1 MTDRIRISLFISL
14 SSVFLLLAALRADG
28 QQISN
33 GPYLSEPA
41 GNSMSIRWESQVNAD
56 FTIEYGR
63 SESYS
68 KSRVATLIGQKSN
81 SFLYEVVLDK
91 LKPGKRYFYRLMSDK
106 ETLTEGSFKM
116 AGSKSPITYAILG
129 DSRSKPK
136 IFSALTKLINETD
149 PAAIIANGDL
159 VAKGGSAEHW
169 HSQFFAP
176 SATMINH
183 IPFLSAVG
191 DHESDDV
198 DGDSAKLFS
207 YYLYPHK
214 NNMKLWFSYDIGDAH
229 FIFLDWRYP
238 DSKEMIDWFK
248 RDVSSTDKKWKFVVL
263 HRSPY
268 NLGGH
273 HVSWGKNI
281 WPDLFQ
287 DNRVDVVFSGHSHLY
302 ERYYPLR
309 PKEPGKSWAVTY
321 ITTGGAGASLAESN
335 RHPSLA
341 YSESVNHFLK
351 MTIDKNCIKIRAIRA
366 DGVVIDSVT
375 WKKDKGAI
383 CEKYL
388 AKAISKEEMDVVNI
402 FNSPL
407 SQRIGGLPM
416 VHVPYQPQ
424 LTLDGTVVKDEVEY
438 VIRLADESKGKYL
451 MEPVKG
457 VLKPGT
463 KQNVVL
469 NIYSQTTMTVSKWG
483 SLTPVLRLVAEYRT
497 KSFSGMITGS
507 RLEYIAY

>member
-1 MTDRIRISLFISL
+1 MTDRIKISYFILL
-14 SSVFLLLAALRADG
+14 SSVLLFFAALKVNG
-28 QQISN
+28 QQIFN
-33 GPYLSEPA
+33 GPYLAEPTE
-41 GNSMSIRWESQVNAD
+41 NSMTIRWESRDKVN
-56 FTIEYGR
+56 FTVEYGK
-63 SESYS
+63 SDSYD
-68 KSRVATLIGQKSN
+68 KKGEATLLGQKEV
-81 SFLYEVVLDK
+81 SFMYEVVLDN
-91 LKPGKRYFYRLMSDK
+91 LKPGKRYFYRLMS
-106 ETLTEGSFKM
+106 GSKTISKSSFQL
-116 AGSKSPITYAILG
+116 ANSKSPLTFAILG

-149 PAAIIANGDL
+149 PIAIIANGDI
-159 VAKGGSAEHW
+159 VAKGGSTENW
-169 HSQFFAP
+169 HSQFFTP

-183 IPFLSAVG
+183 TPFLSAVG

-214 NNMKLWFSYDIGDAH
+214 NNMKLWFSYDIGNAH

-238 DSKEMIDWFK
+238 YSEEMIDWFK
-248 RDVSSTDKKWKFVVL
+248 SDINSSDKRWKFVVL

-273 HVSWGKNI
+273 HVSWGKNV

-302 ERYYPLR
+302 ERYYPIK
-309 PKEPGKSWAVTY
+309 PKETDSSWAVTY

-335 RHPSLA
+335 IHPSLA

-351 MTIDKNCIKIRAIRA
+351 MTIEKERIKILAIRA
-366 DGVVIDSVT
+366 DGVTIDSVA
-375 WKKDKGAI
+375 WEKDKGVI
-383 CEKYL
+383 SGKYL
-388 AKAISKEEMDVVNI
+388 AKAFSKEEMDVVNV

-424 LTLDGTVVKDEVEY
+424 ISLDGTVVKEEVEY

-463 KQNVVL
+463 KQGVVL
-469 NIYSQTTMTVSKWG
+469 NIYSRTTMTVSKWG
-483 SLTPVLRLVAEYRT
+483 ALTPVLRLVAEYRT
-497 KSFSGMITGS
+497 KSFNGTITGS

>member
-1 MTDRIRISLFISL
+1 MGSIKTISVRLVVIIGL
-14 SSVFLLLAALRADG
+14 LYSVNLTA
-28 QQISN
+28 QNIIN
-33 GPYLSEPA
+33 GPYLANPGEKL
-41 GNSMSIRWESQVNAD
+41 MSIRWESQVKAN
-56 FTIEYGR
+56 FTVEYGR
-63 SESYS
+63 SESYG
-68 KSRVATLIGQKSN
+68 KSIEATLIVQRGN
-81 SFLYEVVLDK
+81 SFLYEVVLDN
-91 LKPGKRYFYRLMSDK
+91 LKSGKRYFYRLMSDNK
-106 ETLTEGSFKM
+106 TISGSSFRM
-116 AGSKSPITYAILG
+116 ADSKSPLTFTILG

-136 IFSALTKLINETD
+136 IFSELTKLINETD

-159 VAKGGSAEHW
+159 VAKGGSAENW
-169 HSQFFAP
+169 HSQFFTP

-183 IPFLSAVG
+183 TPFLSAVG

-214 NNMKLWFSYDIGDAH
+214 NNMKLWFSYDIGNAH

-238 DSKEMIDWFK
+238 YSEEMIDWFK
-248 RDVSSTDKKWKFVVL
+248 SDISSSDKRWKFVVL

-273 HVSWGKNI
+273 HVSWGKNV

-287 DNRVDVVFSGHSHLY
+287 DNRVDIVFSGHSHLY
-302 ERYYPLR
+302 ERYYPIK
-309 PKEPGKSWAVTY
+309 PKETDSSWAVTY

-335 RHPSLA
+335 SHPSLA
-341 YSESVNHFLK
+341 YSKSVNHFLN
-351 MTIDKNCIKIRAIRA
+351 MTLEKNQIKIRAIRA
-366 DGVVIDSVT
+366 DGVMIDSVA
-375 WKKDKGAI
+375 WEKDKSVISG
-383 CEKYL
+383 KYL
-388 AKAISKEEMDVVNI
+388 TNAFSKEEMDVVNV

-407 SQRIGGLPM
+407 SQRISGLPM

-424 LTLDGTVVKDEVEY
+424 ISLDGTVVKEEVVY

-463 KQNVVL
+463 KQNVAL
-469 NIYSQTTMTVSKWG
+469 EIFSRTTMTVSKWG
-483 SLTPVLRLVAEYRT
+483 TLTPVLRLVAEYRT
-497 KSFSGMITGS
+497 KSFNGTITGS